1 MTSIWMSESGY
12 SNLKAGNDEEEEDP
26 VPVVSGSQHSRVKSG
41 GVDFLLSKYQVYM
54 QVLREDYVGLY
65 EEKIEERKRVLSLT
79 SKSHPDSG
87 FDLFVTED
95 VTIPA
100 GEIKVINMQVKCSV
114 YGNMQGGTKVPLPYY
129 LYARSSVIKRGIIL
143 ANSVGIIDCGYR
155 GPLMTGF
162 YNTRKEDV
170 EIKAGERVAQICMCD
185 LWPYFNVTLTQSIDQ
200 TERNEGGIGST
211 GL

>member
-1 MTSIWMSESGY
+1 MSESRY
-12 SNLKAGNDEEEEDP
+12 RNLKSGKDEEEEDP
-26 VPVVSGSQHSRVKSG
+26 VLVHSGTQPSKENDGG
-41 GVDFLLSKYQVYM
+41 GVDFLFNKYQVEM
-54 QVLREDYVGLY
+54 QVLREDYVGVY
-65 EEKIEERKRVLSLT
+65 EDKIEERKRSLSLN
-79 SKSHPDSG
+79 SMSHPDSG
-87 FDLFVTED
+87 FDLFVTDD

-114 YGNMQGGTKVPLPYY
+114 YGNMHGGTRVPLPYY

-170 EIKAGERVAQICMCD
+170 EIKAGERVAQICMSD
-185 LWPYFNVTLTQSIDQ
+185 LWPYYNVSLTKSIDL